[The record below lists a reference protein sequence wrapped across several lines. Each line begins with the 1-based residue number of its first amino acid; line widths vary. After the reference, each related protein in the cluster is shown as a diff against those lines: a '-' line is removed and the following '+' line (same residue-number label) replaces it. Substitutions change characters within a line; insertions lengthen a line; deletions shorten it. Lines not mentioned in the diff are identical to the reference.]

1 MKKSKKFLTIFIT
14 VALIFSSSI
23 PALASR
29 CTYGPSKWGFD
40 KLVLSEKCN
49 DKTHEP
55 NCKIETLRWIYFCE
69 CEDCGNIFEINYKI
83 IVWHTG
89 EK

>member
-1 MKKSKKFLTIFIT
+1 MKKTKSIST
-14 VALIFSSSI
+14 VLIAGALIFSSSI

-29 CTYGPSKWGFD
+29 CNYGPSKWNFD
-40 KLVLSEKCN
+40 RVILSEKCT
-49 DKTHEP
+49 DKTHGS
-55 NCKIETLRWIYFCE
+55 NCKIETLRWTYFSE
-69 CEDCGNIFEINYKI
+69 CEYCGNKVEIDDKI